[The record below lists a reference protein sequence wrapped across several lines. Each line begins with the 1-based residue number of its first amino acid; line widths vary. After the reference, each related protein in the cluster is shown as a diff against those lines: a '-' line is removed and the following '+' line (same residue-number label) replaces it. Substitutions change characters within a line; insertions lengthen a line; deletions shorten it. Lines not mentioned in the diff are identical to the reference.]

1 MEIISCIIAYTIGL
15 IGGYLAAAGTGNI
28 PTIKQVG
35 FLAIALAL
43 VMTPVIIFI
52 IISGIK

>member
-52 IISGIK
+52 IISGTK

>member
-15 IGGYLAAAGTGNI
+15 IGGYIATAETGNI

-35 FLAIALAL
+35 FLAIALGL

-52 IISGIK
+52 IISGIT

>member
-1 MEIISCIIAYTIGL
+1 MEIISCIIAFTIGL

-35 FLAIALAL
+35 FLAIALTL
-43 VMTPVIIFI
+43 VTLPVIIFI